1 MHYFEGF
8 GFYGTTSLFT
18 PWVKEGECSVAGFS
32 YGAQSALE
40 YVMQAKRRIQYLQL
54 ISPAFFN
61 DKEDAFM
68 QAQLKAFEKNQAAY
82 MKRFYANAA
91 YPANV
96 AAFSP
101 YIDKSVDVAS
111 LKALLSYR
119 WEPQKLEALKQ
130 KGVVVEVF
138 IGGKDKIVDAGAAC
152 DFFAQS
158 ALCYYFKEAGHLL
171 RSKDDGI

>member
-8 GFYGTTSLFT
+8 GFCGTAPLFK
-18 PWVKEGECSVAGFS
+18 PWIKEGAYSVAGFS
-32 YGAQSALE
+32 YGAQLALE
-40 YVMQAKRRIQYLQL
+40 YALQAKRRIQYLQL

-61 DKEDAFM
+61 DKDDLFI
-68 QAQLKAFEKNQAAY
+68 QAQLKAFEKSQAAY
-82 MKRFYANAA
+82 MKRFYANTT
-91 YPANV
+91 YPVNV
-96 AAFSP
+96 AAFGN
-101 YIDKSVDVAS
+101 YIDNRVDTAF
-111 LKALLSYR
+111 LKRLLSYH

-138 IGGKDKIVDAGAAC
+138 IGGKDKIIDADAAC

-158 ALCYYFKEAGHLL
+158 TLCYYFKELGHLL